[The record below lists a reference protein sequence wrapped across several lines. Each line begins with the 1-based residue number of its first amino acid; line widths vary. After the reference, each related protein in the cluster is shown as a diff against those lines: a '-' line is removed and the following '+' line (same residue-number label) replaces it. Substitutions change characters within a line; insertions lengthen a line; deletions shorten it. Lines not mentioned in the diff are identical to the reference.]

1 MGRYKDEGE
10 ILMMSEEILQL
21 NKKEFEKYFC
31 DAYIKTIRPSEKSY
45 YKKHL
50 ITWNKLMKLIREEKY
65 IILKKSPACITLY
78 NDFWRNLL
86 DVRKEH
92 KTPIEYLLLSTDV
105 NNCLRRQ
112 KLIYINDLE
121 VYAEN
126 FEQLIKIRKVGNKAA
141 NEITSRLNTFCI
153 NEKRKMDLQVLKEN
167 SDYNLLWE
175 NKAELIEIIIKK
187 DS

>member
-1 MGRYKDEGE
+1 
-10 ILMMSEEILQL
+10 
-21 NKKEFEKYFC
+21 
-31 DAYIKTIRPSEKSY
+31 
-45 YKKHL
+45 
-50 ITWNKLMKLIREEKY
+50 
-65 IILKKSPACITLY
+65 
-78 NDFWRNLL
+78 
-86 DVRKEH
+86 
-92 KTPIEYLLLSTDV
+92 LLLSTDV
-105 NNCLRRQ
+105 NNCLRRE

-141 NEITSRLNTFCI
+141 NEITSRLNAFCI

-167 SDYNLLWE
+167 SDYHLLWE